1 MSGGLVRVRAREIAV
16 GDFVKVLLIGSYPP
30 PLGGVSVFV
39 KRYRRSLEREGHR
52 VDVLDPARVS
62 NAGLV
67 ARLLAA
73 RGQGYH
79 LISLSYPSV
88 PVMALL
94 LAAGLAPR
102 TEVFEHNWRLLESW
116 SAIER
121 RVYALF
127 LRHARELILIAPHLA
142 DYYRAH
148 GVELPARTRIRD
160 AFIPPPVDEE
170 AAIVASYPAEAR
182 EFVRTHRPLV
192 VANAFK
198 LVFREGVDLYGLDMC
213 VELAAALR
221 RAHPSVGLLFA
232 LAEIGDEAYFARTRE
247 RVASLGL
254 EESFYFLTGQRE
266 LWPLFKS
273 ADLMLRPTSTDG
285 ASVSVAEALHFGCA
299 VVASDAAPRPPG
311 TILFRSRDA
320 EDFRGRC
327 FEALASRQAGAP

>member
-1 MSGGLVRVRAREIAV
+1 MSWHAVARVRKDGV

-39 KRYRRSLEREGHR
+39 KRYRRLLEGEGHR

-62 NAGLV
+62 NARLA

-73 RGQGYH
+73 RRYD
-79 LISLSYPSV
+79 LVSLNYPSI
-88 PVMALL
+88 PVMTLL
-94 LAAGLAPR
+94 LAVGLASR
-102 TEVFEHNWRLLESW
+102 TEVYEHNWRLLESW
-116 SAIER
+116 GALSR

-127 LRHARELILIAPHLA
+127 LRRARALVLIAPHLA

-148 GVELPARTRIRD
+148 GIELPERVRVGD
-160 AFIPPPVDEE
+160 AFIPPPEDEE
-170 AAIVASYPAEAR
+170 AAIVESYPAGVR
-182 EFVRTHRPLV
+182 EFVGSRQPLV

-213 VELAAALR
+213 VELLAALKS
-221 RAHPSVGLLFA
+221 AHPSVGLLFA
-232 LAEIGDEAYFARTRE
+232 LAEVGDEDYFARTRE

-254 EESFYFLTGQRE
+254 AEHVYFMTGQQE

-285 ASVSVAEALHFGCA
+285 ASVSVAEALHFGCP

-311 TILFRSRDA
+311 TILFKSRDP
-320 EDFRGRC
+320 EDFRRKC
-327 FEALASRQAGAP
+327 SAALASRRADAL